1 MSAPRRIDGVEEGES
16 VEKADYT
23 AVTLADEKG
32 DDI

>member
-1 MSAPRRIDGVEEGES
+1 MSGPHCIDGVEEGES

-32 DDI
+32 DNI